1 MGIDDLLGQAKDAL
15 SEHSDAVKSG
25 LDKAADAAKSKL
37 SDADDGK
44 VDSVVEKAKDFL
56 DSQKK

>member
-1 MGIDDLLGQAKDAL
+1 MGIDDLLGQAKDVL
-15 SEHSDAVKSG
+15 SEHTDDVKAG
-25 LDKAADAAKSKL
+25 LDKAADAAKTKL

-44 VDSVVEKAKDFL
+44 LDSVVEKAKDFL

>member
-15 SEHSDAVKSG
+15 SQHGEQVKDG
-25 LDKAADAAKSKL
+25 LDKVADTVKTKL

-44 VDSVVEKAKDFL
+44 VDSVVEKAKSFL